1 MNMKESVNNVDARI
15 FYSLRKRGD
24 SLMATT
30 LYVGNLPWSATEDS
44 LTDAFGSHGQVIS
57 SRIITDKETGRSRG
71 FGFVE
76 VEDQDVDAM
85 VSAMNGADME
95 GRQIVVN
102 EAKPRQN

>member
-1 MNMKESVNNVDARI
+1 
-15 FYSLRKRGD
+15 
-24 SLMATT
+24 MATT